1 MILISELFNRNSDL
15 KCSIM
20 KIKIS
25 HLCPILVVSVLSAC
39 GGSNDSASTSS
50 NASVSVLSGGLNS
63 SSKISQVSSSRMS
76 SSRSSSVS
84 SSNLSVPSSS
94 LTSFYSSISFSS
106 SISSSSVSLSSQ
118 AGIAS
123 STPIVTP
130 GDTGFPSTPKI
141 IMPGTTAAPLGNPSA
156 TKVNGISTILDTL
169 HHMPKHAV
177 PASWGT
183 LPSQITG
190 SPSISDIAVL
200 NRSDAAIIYVPAVKG
215 AADYRAYIY
224 DSSKVTFSTGQ
235 PRGAV
240 VVCAGFRQRFARNV
254 NNVIPG
260 ASANPLAR
268 ELIQALE
275 VPGLINNGN
284 YTIIVEALSTPCPF
298 PGVLAHTT
306 ANIPLTGSAS
316 FQFRSFNDMKTI
328 YGNEILNGQGSVLND
343 YTVSKENGA
352 LPAEQL
358 GRSVAPNDSR
368 MPSDPIVIARS
379 AIVITRPAADESE
392 NAPIFDVGTNAVFEE
407 FATDGIMT
415 TLGPEKR
422 SQGAGLAVSG
432 KFNDWYFWTM
442 RVQPAFDQNNNWE
455 GPTNPKAVQVWQRH
469 GRLYTTFADMAQD
482 VMGGVYFAST
492 KSMPQQLDTSKYVHS
507 MFRVDSGA
515 TNRRYW
521 HWLMCGANTAEE
533 LVDPAT
539 RIPRI
544 LPIGTGFFQD
554 PQGYNPSSNH
564 DGEELTPFHEKECLG
579 LAQIGSAWIFGTPPN
594 AQPGWFDAP
603 HSNLHAMI
611 HPAGT
616 RQGVINLKPAGIP
629 DNDTTAQGGM
639 GWRLSAN
646 KQPISPMFEPF
657 DQQAPLT
664 HYDIFV
670 RPDRVIFYV
679 NGRQAWCGDLSE
691 RPLTMKYGLIAYGNV
706 LYHSGAE
713 NSEAYVGGTGGS
725 FHYIMNTPWAD
736 TRIWDVVAHS
746 QKIDIPTQFVFNP
759 AACFKPASIQVR

>member
-1 MILISELFNRNSDL
+1 
-15 KCSIM
+15 M
-20 KIKIS
+20 KTS
-25 HLCPILVVSVLSAC
+25 SSFLVVTGFTLVLSVLSAC
-39 GGSNDSASTSS
+39 GGSGGSDSKGSTNQSSIIVASSLSSASANQASSISSS
-50 NASVSVLSGGLNS
+50 NRS
-63 SSKISQVSSSRMS
+63 SSSSSLAES
-76 SSRSSSVS
+76 SSLSSSSTSKLSSVS
-84 SSNLSVPSSS
+84 SSLASSQSSQASV
-94 LTSFYSSISFSS
+94 
-106 SISSSSVSLSSQ
+106 SSSS
-118 AGIAS
+118 
-123 STPIVTP
+123 PIVTP
-130 GDTGFPSTPKI
+130 GDSGFPQAPNVV
-141 IMPGTTAAPLGNPSA
+141 MPGTTAAALGHPSA
-156 TKVNGISTILDTL
+156 TKVNGIKTILDTL
-169 HHMPKHAV
+169 HHMPRHAI
-177 PASWGT
+177 PATWAS
-183 LPSQITG
+183 LPSQLTG
-190 SPSISDIAVL
+190 LPSISDIAIL
-200 NRSDAAIIYVPAVKG
+200 NRGDAAIIYVPAVKD
-215 AADYRAYIY
+215 AADYRAYIV
-224 DSSKVTFSTGQ
+224 DSTVSFSGSQ
-235 PRGAV
+235 PRNAV
-240 VVCAGFRQRFARNV
+240 IACAGYRQRFARNV
-254 NNVIPG
+254 NHVIPG
-260 ASANPLAR
+260 AAANPLAR

-275 VPGLINNGN
+275 VPGLVNNGS

-298 PGVLAHTT
+298 PGVMAHTN
-306 ANIPLTGSAS
+306 ANIPLTGSGPSS
-316 FQFRSFNDMKTI
+316 FPYRSFNEVKTL
-328 YGNEILNGQGSVLND
+328 YGNEILNGQGSALND

-358 GRSVAPNDSR
+358 GRPVAPDDAR
-368 MPSDPIVIARS
+368 APADPQVIARS

-392 NAPIFDVGTNAVFEE
+392 NAPIFDVGPNSVFED
-407 FATDGIMT
+407 FASDGIMT
-415 TLGPEKR
+415 SLKQETR

-455 GPTNPKAVQVWQRH
+455 GSTNPKAVQVWQRH

-492 KSMPQQLDTSKYVHS
+492 KSMPQQLDTSQYVHS
-507 MFRVDSGA
+507 MFRIDSGA
-515 TNRRYW
+515 SNRRYW

-539 RIPRI
+539 HIPRI

-554 PQGYNPSSNH
+554 PTGYNPSSNH
-564 DGEELTPFHEKECLG
+564 DGEPLTQYHEKECLG
-579 LAQIGSAWIFGTPPN
+579 LAQIGGAWIFGTPQD

-616 RQGVINLKPAGIP
+616 RQGVINLKPSGIP
-629 DNDTTAQGGM
+629 DGDTNAQGGM
-639 GWRLSAN
+639 GWRLNAN
-646 KQPISPMFEPF
+646 KHPTSPMFEPF

-713 NSEAYVGGTGGS
+713 NSEAYVGGTGGA

-736 TRIWDVVAHS
+736 TRIWDLVAHS
-746 QKIDIPTQFVFNP
+746 QKIDIPTQFAFNP
-759 AACFKPASIQVR
+759 ATCFKPASTQAR